1 MAYTSSGREFCFI
14 PALKSIQRCPAPE
27 QEAHWRESCS
37 LKNFSS
43 RSGKLVRRA
52 VEKQCQ
58 FCTWVAVFSS
68 QGFAP
73 PLLAPRPPSTANKTR
88 WGDSNRH
95 TANSQFSQI
104 RKRKKK
110 SSYLNSLLAFHHT
123 SLNATC
129 FSARDTCACTR
140 VKTAAGHSF
149 PPLLFCRCD
158 SRGSLTTHLTG

>member
-58 FCTWVAVFSS
+58 FCTWLLCSVLKAL
-68 QGFAP
+68 P

-110 SSYLNSLLAFHHT
+110 KQLSEFLASISSYQLERHVFLCEGRMRLHQ
-123 SLNATC
+123 
-129 FSARDTCACTR
+129 
-140 VKTAAGHSF
+140 G
-149 PPLLFCRCD
+149 
-158 SRGSLTTHLTG
+158 